1 VSQFNFYIFLCIYEK
16 FANFENRKEITEKLI
31 IFFDFRKITN
41 SDPQI
46 EGLCVNFPQIS
57 VFRGHFLQN
66 QGPNFVILTKKLPS
80 RGRKMRANNLRIFT
94 KNSGER
100 TEKILKKIAE
110 I

>member
-1 VSQFNFYIFLCIYEK
+1 M
-16 FANFENRKEITEKLI
+16 
-31 IFFDFRKITN
+31 N

-57 VFRGHFLQN
+57 DFGAHFLQN
-66 QGPNFVILTKKLPS
+66 RAPNFAIFSKKLPS
-80 RGRKMRANNLRIFT
+80 RDRKMRARNLPIFT
-94 KNSGER
+94 KNNGEK

>member
-1 VSQFNFYIFLCIYEK
+1 M
-16 FANFENRKEITEKLI
+16 
-31 IFFDFRKITN
+31 N

-57 VFRGHFLQN
+57 DFRALFLQN
-66 QGPNFVILTKKLPS
+66 PGPIFAILTKKLPS
-80 RGRKMRANNLRIFT
+80 RDRKMRANNLRIFT
-94 KNSGER
+94 KNGGER